1 MSTRREKCLATRA
14 HQQISI
20 CCETLCDKEVVED
33 YIKELEDKIVE
44 LNNTI
49 KLIKEEV
56 DERRNT

>member
-1 MSTRREKCLATRA
+1 LATRA

-33 YIKELEDKIVE
+33 YIKELEDKIIE

>member
-33 YIKELEDKIVE
+33 YIKELEDKIIE
-44 LNNTI
+44 LNNKI

>member
-1 MSTRREKCLATRA
+1 MNTRREKCLATRA

-33 YIKELEDKIVE
+33 YIKELEDKIIE